1 MFWIDTNSLEENLVR
16 QTSKPLRNSSDANIN
31 SYSGHQFVAKFL
43 DDIPGAEAF
52 FTKGPTEET
61 VLITYDP
68 ETNVMN
74 ARQVTKFDE
83 IMELINTAAASTC
96 HDLKDE
102 AFAEC
107 IGEQVVKE
115 VQRLT
120 DTTKEIKRYRDQM
133 SPRLFEYVCADDKP
147 KIAESLRSMTFE
159 DRKQRY
165 TVDLIFDTGR
175 AKLWVVPGA
184 VSAEECEH
192 LLTQSVPATDSPGAK
207 EAVTGSDGTTTAVA
221 LEQEGIVPTKTYKLS
236 EAAPYED
243 ALW

>member
-1 MFWIDTNSLEENLVR
+1 MVR

-31 SYSGHQFVAKFL
+31 SYNGHQFVAKFL

-83 IMELINTAAASTC
+83 IMELINAAAASTC
-96 HDLKDE
+96 NNLKDE

-107 IGEQVVKE
+107 IGEQVLQE
-115 VQRLT
+115 VQRLL

-133 SPRLFEYVCADDKP
+133 SPRLFEYVCADDQP
-147 KIAESLRSMTFE
+147 NVTHSLRSMTFE

-165 TVDLIFDTGR
+165 TVDLLIDTKR
-175 AKLWVVPGA
+175 AKIWVVPDA
-184 VSAEECEH
+184 VSPEECGQ
-192 LLTQSVPATDSPGAK
+192 LLTGSVSASGSVGA
-207 EAVTGSDGTTTAVA
+207 ELVAGSDVATTT
-221 LEQEGIVPTKTYKLS
+221 VPSDLTGFVPEKTYNLN
-236 EAAPYED
+236 EGTPYQD
-243 ALW
+243 PLW